1 MESDVASGTAAGRAI
16 CVPMGVPMGNATDIG
31 VGEDDPRVV
40 VVVGIVCEPEPE
52 ATAGALPPPAAAAA
66 AAACAVASAL
76 MGSSRNVEGGKLL
89 VGALVNTAKAGDMR
103 GTTDRDTDCPAAPGP
118 GPIVAAS
125 SG

>member
-1 MESDVASGTAAGRAI
+1 
-16 CVPMGVPMGNATDIG
+16 MGNATDIG

-40 VVVGIVCEPEPE
+40 VVGGIVCEPEPV
-52 ATAGALPPPAAAAA
+52 AAAGALTPPAAA

-76 MGSSRNVEGGKLL
+76 MGSSRDVEGGKLL